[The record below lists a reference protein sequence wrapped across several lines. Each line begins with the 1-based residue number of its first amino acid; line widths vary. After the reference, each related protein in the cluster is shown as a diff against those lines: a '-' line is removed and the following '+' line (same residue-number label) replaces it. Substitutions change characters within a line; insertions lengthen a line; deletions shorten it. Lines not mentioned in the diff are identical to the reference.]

1 MFSIFLL
8 VLRRHDGQIQ
18 SDPTAM
24 LFVIL
29 LNLGENN
36 VWFALLYPKHKI
48 VSTPTHKVICT
59 YMVLLEPKKV
69 KREVWLFRVFPL
81 DQQSPVLSQGA
92 TVSR

>member
-36 VWFALLYPKHKI
+36 KFGLHCFTQNIRLLA
-48 VSTPTHKVICT
+48 
-59 YMVLLEPKKV
+59 
-69 KREVWLFRVFPL
+69 PL
-81 DQQSPVLSQGA
+81 PI
-92 TVSR
+92 R